1 MTSVSDSCSFVSSG
15 QFRNGDSIEKYKSS
29 CAILRQFYCA
39 GSRHHNLRD
48 YFLTLDTIIA
58 WIEVWIIA
66 PKISS
71 SDNVGNRDQCS
82 SLLSLCDWLLEIDYF
97 GSIFTTLDI
106 WETALSANCT
116 VYTPH
121 NVSVRG
127 GYAPPRDPTLYPCIY
142 RFWQKGTPLI
152 YLYWLH
158 SLSKPS

>member
-29 CAILRQFYCA
+29 SAILRQFYCA
-39 GSRHHNLRD
+39 GSRHLNLRD

-66 PKISS
+66 PKIWS

-97 GSIFTTLDI
+97 GSILTTLNI
-106 WETALSANCT
+106 GNRSFNYC
-116 VYTPH
+116 
-121 NVSVRG
+121 
-127 GYAPPRDPTLYPCIY
+127 LY
-142 RFWQKGTPLI
+142 
-152 YLYWLH
+152 
-158 SLSKPS
+158 SL